1 MEKTRSK
8 KYCDNV
14 PLIWFS
20 LEKDTSSKA
29 VRRKRIFIGLPR
41 VQVWK
46 IRIDDERANMTR
58 NQARFDSDPRGRG
71 FAVKNKSYLKMEFVS
86 PPYVD
91 K

>member
-1 MEKTRSK
+1 MGNFCFDLNLHGNPIWK
-8 KYCDNV
+8 KSY
-14 PLIWFS
+14 
-20 LEKDTSSKA
+20 KA
-29 VRRKRIFIGLPR
+29 VYRRKRIIIGLPR
-41 VQVWK
+41 VQVRK